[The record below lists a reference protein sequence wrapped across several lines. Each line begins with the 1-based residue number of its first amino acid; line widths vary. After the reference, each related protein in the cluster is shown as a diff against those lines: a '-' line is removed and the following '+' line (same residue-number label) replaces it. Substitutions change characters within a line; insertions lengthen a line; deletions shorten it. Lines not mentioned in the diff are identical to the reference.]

1 MKRSACLGVEDR
13 MAEGVFQIRIKQ
25 YFKPVAH
32 RVDGFQMT
40 VFDLRRHYE
49 KRSGREGDGRQAVEF
64 IGVFAP
70 QAADDGGFFMAVPE
84 RILGGFRGKM
94 AYSANPSAR

>member
-1 MKRSACLGVEDR
+1 MKRPAGLDIENR
-13 MAEGVFQIRIKQ
+13 MAEGAFQIRIKQ

-40 VFDLRRHYE
+40 VFDLCRHYE
-49 KRSGREGDGRQAVEF
+49 KRSGCEGDGRQTVEF

-70 QAADDGGFFMAVPE
+70 QAAYDGGFFMAVPE
-84 RILGGFRGKM
+84 RILGGF
-94 AYSANPSAR
+94 

>member
-1 MKRSACLGVEDR
+1 MKRSACLGIEDR
-13 MAEGVFQIRIKQ
+13 MAEGAFQIRIKQ

-40 VFDLRRHYE
+40 VFDLCRHYE
-49 KRSGREGDGRQAVEF
+49 KRSCSEGDWRQTVEF

-70 QAADDGGFFMAVPE
+70 QAGDD
-84 RILGGFRGKM
+84 
-94 AYSANPSAR
+94 